1 LRHQPDTPLVCT
13 GRGPAPR
20 DRGSPL
26 EQLLQHG
33 ANALILGGTYA
44 LLGIG
49 LTLIFGIM
57 RVVNFTHGELYAFGA
72 YMMYLWVMR
81 LHANFFAAL
90 LLAVAL
96 GVALGALIEYVLLR
110 RLRSADID
118 TTMLVMIG
126 AWIAMQNTEQLI
138 WSGVAQSI
146 NTPFP
151 SQPLQIGAVS
161 IGWERLFV
169 FVVAVALI
177 GLTYYLINRTRL
189 GKAMRATFQDRDTAM
204 LMGIDVKRV
213 NTATFA
219 LGSGL
224 AAAAGALLGPV
235 FVVQPSMGD
244 LASLKAFA
252 IVILGGL
259 GNITGA
265 TVGGFILA
273 FMEEL
278 GAGYISSGFRD
289 GMGFLVI
296 ILILIFRPTGLFAQ
310 KERIG

>member
-1 LRHQPDTPLVCT
+1 
-13 GRGPAPR
+13 
-20 DRGSPL
+20 
-26 EQLLQHG
+26 
-33 ANALILGGTYA
+33 LILGGTYA

-72 YMMYLWVMR
+72 YMMFMWVMR
-81 LHANFFAAL
+81 LHVNFFVAL
-90 LLAVAL
+90 PLAVAL
-96 GVALGALIEYVLLR
+96 GVALGALIEIVLLR
-110 RLRSADID
+110 RLQGADID

-126 AWIAMQNTEQLI
+126 AWIAMQNAEQLA

-146 NTPFP
+146 KMPFP
-151 SQPLQIGAVS
+151 SQPLVLGPVS

-169 FVVAVALI
+169 FVVALALI
-177 GLTYYLINRTRL
+177 GLTYYLIDRTRL
-189 GKAMRATFQDRDTAM
+189 GKAMRATFQDRETSM
-204 LMGIDVKRV
+204 LMGIDVKRI

-235 FVVQPSMGD
+235 FVVQPDMGD

-265 TVGGFILA
+265 TIGGFILA
-273 FMEEL
+273 FMEEA
-278 GAGYISSGFRD
+278 GAGYVSSGFRD
-289 GMGFLVI
+289 GMGFLLI
-296 ILILIFRPTGLFAQ
+296 IVILIFKPTGLFAR